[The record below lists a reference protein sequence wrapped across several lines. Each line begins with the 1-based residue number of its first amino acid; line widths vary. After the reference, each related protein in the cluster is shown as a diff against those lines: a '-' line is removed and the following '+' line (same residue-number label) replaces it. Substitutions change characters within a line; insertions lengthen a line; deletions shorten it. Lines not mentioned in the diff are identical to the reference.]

1 MDENETKA
9 QEIEARIQEVNKEI
23 STFKE
28 SMKQVKK
35 LKERQPMNEQLKQLR
50 TKKELLIREQAEY
63 CKRVQEKMIEGL
75 SNLLQKTDQTD
86 EDELK
91 KLARMVAHETS

>member
-23 STFKE
+23 STLKE

-35 LKERQPMNEQLKQLR
+35 LKERQPLNEQLKQLR

-63 CKRVQEKMIEGL
+63 CKRVQEKVIEKL

-91 KLARMVAHETS
+91 KLARMVAHESG

>member
-23 STFKE
+23 STLKE

-63 CKRVQEKMIEGL
+63 CKRVQEKVIEEL